1 MKKSLKRLLSVGLA
15 LLLLLGA
22 VGITAFAGSLLTPNV
37 VYNGSTRKVEFENA
51 LLPFFKDSE
60 NPDLFTEMKDLMP
73 GDSVT
78 QTITVGTKNTGSD
91 TVRLFL
97 RTEKENEDYVKLTE
111 SYPDWVTFTVKQG
124 DKVLATG
131 DLKDGVKLGEFRG
144 DGKTE
149 LTVQLDIDIN
159 AGNDLQGL
167 VASVDWVFTAEVE
180 PYVYEVDDDLLPK
193 AETPW
198 LRTDHVNYIM
208 GYSDGTVR
216 PNRDITRAEVA
227 TIFFRLLTDE
237 AREEF
242 WATSCD
248 YADVSGENW
257 FNVAVSTL
265 TKAGIIEG
273 YRDGK
278 FHPYDKI
285 TRAEFATML
294 SRFDLTLGKIETSA
308 TFPDVKGHWAQ
319 KYIEHAAT
327 RGWVLGYSDGTFRPD
342 RNITRAET
350 VAMINRILE
359 RAVNREGL
367 LKKCVDWSDNY
378 AESWY
383 FYNMLEAGNYHDY
396 GRSGTFVEKQ
406 NYLYERWI
414 TLYDTIDWS
423 AMEKEWIRL
432 YGN

>member
-60 NPDLFTEMKDLMP
+60 NPDLFTEMKGLMP

-97 RTEKENEDYVKLTE
+97 RTEKENEDYVRLTE
-111 SYPDWVTFTVKQG
+111 NYPDWVTFTVKQG

>member
-1 MKKSLKRLLSVGLA
+1 MKKSMKRLLSLGLA
-15 LLLLLGA
+15 LLLLLSALG
-22 VGITAFAGSLLTPNV
+22 VTAFAGSKLTPNV

-51 LLPFFKDSE
+51 LLPFFPGSE
-60 NPDLFTEMKDLMP
+60 NPDLFTDLKGMMP

-78 QTITVGTKNTGSD
+78 QTITVGTKNIGAD

-97 RTEKENEDYVKLTE
+97 RTEKENEDYVKLTT
-111 SYPDWVTFTVKQG
+111 SYPDWVTFTVAQDG
-124 DKVLATG
+124 KVLAQG

-149 LTVQLDIDIN
+149 LTVTLTIDLE

-167 VASVDWVFTAEVE
+167 VAGVDWVFTAEVE
-180 PYVYEVDDDLLPK
+180 PYVYEVDDGLLPK

-198 LRTDHVNYIM
+198 LTTEHVNYIM

-216 PNRDITRAEVA
+216 PNNDITRAEVA
-227 TIFFRLLTDE
+227 AILFRLLTEE

-242 WATSCD
+242 WATSCR
-248 YADVSGENW
+248 YPDVNGENW

-265 TKAGIIEG
+265 TKAGIIAG
-273 YRDGK
+273 YNDGK
-278 FHPYDKI
+278 FHPYDRI

-294 SRFDLTLGKIETSA
+294 ARFDLTFGKIETTA

-319 KYIEHAAT
+319 DYIEHAAT
-327 RGWVLGYSDGTFRPD
+327 RGWVLGYGDGKFRPD
-342 RNITRAET
+342 DNISRAET
-350 VAMINRILE
+350 VAMLNRILQ
-359 RAVNREGL
+359 RAVNAEGK
-367 LKKCVDWSDNY
+367 LKNCVDWSDNY

-383 FYNMLEAGNYHDY
+383 YFNMIEAGNYHDY

-406 NYLYERWI
+406 SYLYERWI
-414 TLYDTIDWS
+414 TLYKTIDWS
-423 AMEKEWIRL
+423 AMEKEWVRL

>member
-51 LLPFFKDSE
+51 LLPFFAGSE
-60 NPDLFTEMKDLMP
+60 NLDLFTEMKGLMP

>member
-359 RAVNREGL
+359 RAVNRDGL